1 MSRRLLRR
9 LLIRG
14 STGVLLDNIFARLPT
29 GTRDVEASHIRTPV
43 ESEGWQFLT
52 KSVNLLSPNE
62 KLCGLAKFCPVI
74 GRS

>member
-1 MSRRLLRR
+1 MSRLLLRR

-29 GTRDVEASHIRTPV
+29 GTCDVEASHIRTPV

-52 KSVNLLSPNE
+52 NSVNLLSPNE
-62 KLCGLAKFCPVI
+62 KLCELAKFCPVI